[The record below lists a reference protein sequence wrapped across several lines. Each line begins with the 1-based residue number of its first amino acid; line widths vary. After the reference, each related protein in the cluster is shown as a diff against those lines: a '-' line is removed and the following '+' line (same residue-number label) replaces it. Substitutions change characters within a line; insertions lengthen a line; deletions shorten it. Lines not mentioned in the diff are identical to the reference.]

1 MDPREMSREQ
11 ASALADLQF
20 HWDEKYVIALEDGTW
35 SACWWGASEA
45 MSADDENALRQLIR
59 EDYAR
64 RQRANFAGLRERM
77 ST

>member
-1 MDPREMSREQ
+1 MPRYELTREQ

-20 HWDEKYVIALEDGTW
+20 HWDEKYLITLEEGAW
-35 SACWWGASEA
+35 SARWRGTGEQLTSR
-45 MSADDENALRQLIR
+45 SDDELRQLIR

-64 RQRANFAGLRERM
+64 RQRANYIGLRERM